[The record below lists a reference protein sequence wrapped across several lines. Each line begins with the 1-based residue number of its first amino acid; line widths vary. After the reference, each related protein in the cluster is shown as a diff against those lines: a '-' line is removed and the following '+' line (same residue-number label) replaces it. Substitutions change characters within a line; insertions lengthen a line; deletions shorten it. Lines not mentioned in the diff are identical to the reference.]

1 MSQSWNADRYQ
12 SKCSFVWELGR
23 DLLALLDPRPG
34 ERILD
39 AGCGTGQ
46 LTGEISRAGAEV
58 TGIDNSP
65 AMIAQARSN
74 FSGIRFEVQDLRAL
88 PFEAEFDA
96 VFSNAVLHWVTR
108 ADEAAA
114 SIARA
119 LKPGG
124 RFVAEMGGH
133 GNIRALMDASDR
145 ALEALGVREP
155 ERFHPW
161 FYPSVGEY
169 SSLLWRHGFEMTFA
183 TLFDRPTP
191 LEGGEDAI
199 PEWLRMFGSRLAEP
213 LATEQLPEYYRLA
226 RDFAAPALRRENGW
240 FADYRRLRI
249 AARLQNR

>member
-1 MSQSWNADRYQ
+1 MSQSWNAGLYQ
-12 SKCSFVWELGR
+12 SHCSFVWELGR
-23 DLLALLDPRPG
+23 DLLALLAPQAG
-34 ERILD
+34 ERVLD

-46 LTGEISRAGAEV
+46 LTGEIARAGAEV

-65 AMIAQARSN
+65 AMVAQAREN
-74 FSGIRFEVQDLRAL
+74 FPGIRFAVQDVCSL
-88 PFEAEFDA
+88 PFEGQFDA
-96 VFSNAVLHWVTR
+96 VFSNAVLHWVTQ

-114 SIARA
+114 AIARA

-133 GNIRALMDASDR
+133 GNIRALMDASDC

-155 ERFHPW
+155 ERLHPW
-161 FYPSVGEY
+161 FYPTIGEY
-169 SSLLWRHGFEMTFA
+169 SSLLERHGFEVTFA

-191 LEGGEDAI
+191 LAGADDAI

-213 LATEQLPEYYRLA
+213 LAPGQLPEYYRLT
-226 RDFAAPALRRENGW
+226 REFAAPALRRENGW

-249 AARLQNR
+249 AAHLQNR

>member
-1 MSQSWNADRYQ
+1 MSQSWNADLYQ
-12 SKCSFVWELGR
+12 SKCSYVWELGR

-46 LTGEISRAGAEV
+46 LTGEIARAGALV
-58 TGIDNSP
+58 TGIDNAP
-65 AMIAQARSN
+65 AMVAQARSN
-74 FSGIRFEVQDLRAL
+74 FPGIRFEVQDICAL
-88 PFEAEFDA
+88 PFRAEFDA

-108 ADEAAA
+108 AGDAAA
-114 SIARA
+114 AIARA

-124 RFVAEMGGH
+124 CFVAEMGGH
-133 GNIRALMDASDR
+133 GNIRALMEASDR
-145 ALEALGVREP
+145 ALEALGVQSP

-169 SSLLWRHGFEMTFA
+169 ASLLERHGFEVTFA
-183 TLFDRPTP
+183 TLFDRATP

-199 PEWLRMFGSRLAEP
+199 PEWLRMFGSP
-213 LATEQLPEYYRLA
+213 LAQALEPEQIPEYYRLA
-226 RDFAAPALRRENGW
+226 RDFARPALRRENGW

-249 AARLQNR
+249 QARLQNR